1 MRAGRVTRPLAALA
15 GVLGAATAA
24 LFAPAAGS
32 APLTDRGSTA
42 AAAALAAACP
52 TGGFAGYDVNGIALC
67 VHADNA
73 TLAPAISLPQA
84 LPGVPCYPSAGPR
97 VHVYFA
103 YKAGSANTLARQRA
117 QLRDVVAQT
126 DAIYALSARDSG
138 GTRHI
143 RWLMDG
149 SCHLVVTPLV
159 VTDISANPY
168 APFRAV
174 VASHTLAA
182 TDHALIFLNYSYGA
196 YACGYGSLRDD
207 TRASSLNQSNHY
219 QGTAEVFNGDC
230 RNDGRSAAHE
240 LGHTLGAVQFGAPHA
255 SYEGHCYDGYL
266 DVMCYDDGAIPA
278 PLRAGS
284 CPDGAAHTF
293 DCGHDDYFN
302 ANPRAG
308 SYLATHWNV
317 ANSALLART
326 GPSRWDTIPN
336 PTVTITNVPAGSTY
350 DASATTD
357 TAPMTVTVAAAGGAV
372 ASVQYYIDNTRIDA
386 PVTTA
391 PYAGPGLGLYAS
403 EFPNGVH
410 HVYAQLKLTNG
421 TSRLSPFIAFT
432 VVNGRPPAPT
442 GPAGTAT
449 LKLAAG
455 ATLRSGGVAALPFT
469 LAGAK
474 GRATSVQ
481 VITRS
486 GFMQPVSVAAGATS
500 VRVRM
505 PSYRRGSDSVWLRV
519 YLSNGDTL
527 FTNHVSIRWG

>member
-1 MRAGRVTRPLAALA
+1 MRAGRVTRPLAVLA
-15 GVLGAATAA
+15 GVLGVATAV

-52 TGGFAGYDVNGIALC
+52 TGGFAGFDVNGIALC

-73 TLAPAISLPQA
+73 TLSPAIALPQA

-103 YKAGSANTLARQRA
+103 YKAGSANTLAKQRA

-126 DAIYALSARDSG
+126 DAIYAQSARDSG

-149 SCHLVVTPLV
+149 SCHLVITPLV
-159 VTDISANPY
+159 VTDVSANPY

-174 VASHTLAA
+174 VASRTLAA

-207 TRASSLNQSNHY
+207 ARASSLNQSNHY
-219 QGTAEVFNGDC
+219 QGTAEVFNGEC
-230 RNDGRSAAHE
+230 RDDGRSAAHE

-255 SYEGHCYDGYL
+255 SYQGHCYDGYL
-266 DVMCYDDGAIPA
+266 DVMCYDDGSIPA
-278 PLRAGS
+278 PMRTGS
-284 CPDGAAHTF
+284 CPDGAARTF

-308 SYLATHWNV
+308 TYLATHWNV

-326 GPSRWDTIPN
+326 GPSRWDAIPN
-336 PTVTITNVPAGSTY
+336 PTIAITNVTPGSTY
-350 DASATTD
+350 AAAAATST
-357 TAPMTVTVAAAGGAV
+357 PMTVTVNAAGGAV
-372 ASVQYYIDNTRIDA
+372 AAVQYYIDDTEIDA
-386 PVTTA
+386 PVTAA
-391 PYAGPGLGLYAS
+391 PYDGPDLGLYAS
-403 EFPNGVH
+403 DFTNGAH
-410 HVYAQLKLTNG
+410 HVYAQVKLTNG
-421 TSRLSPFIAFT
+421 VTRLSPFVAFT
-432 VVNGRPPAPT
+432 VVNGRPQSAAT
-442 GPAGTAT
+442 PAGTAR

-455 ATLRSGGVAALPFT
+455 ATLRSGGVATLPFAVT
-469 LAGAK
+469 GAK
-474 GRATSVQ
+474 GRVTSVQ

-505 PSYRRGSDSVWLRV
+505 PSYRRGADSVWLRV